1 MKSHSKLIPIHQPP
15 KGGTLDPPLLE
26 VMTGDLKGTRF
37 MLSGQQ
43 ISIGRDQEND
53 IHFDSPQISRYHAA
67 LRHTDAGW
75 EIRDLNSQ
83 NGLSVNGEKV
93 TARLLKR
100 GDTLRLG
107 EIELRFEDGRS
118 AGTGSTAGQ
127 EFFGKKNLPTSI
139 PGEVP
144 DPFSSAETPSYFPT
158 AGLSQWSSPQPQRW
172 NLKRMALWG
181 GFLLSLCYAAYLL
194 TSSPSAVEAIKEPL
208 LSSSA
213 DEQSIVYADP
223 DIALLLNPPQTE
235 SRTTEREINFVLAD
249 QLYQRGLREFQARNY
264 RRAID
269 DFEASLTLYPHH
281 QLSTMRLEEAKKKLE
296 DAVEKN
302 FRLGRA
308 YLDSMKYHL
317 AIYHFTQTLQLLA
330 DHKDSPLYGQTIQFI
345 ELSKTKM
352 KQ

>member
-1 MKSHSKLIPIHQPP
+1 MKLHSTIQQPL
-15 KGGTLDPPLLE
+15 KGGTSDPPLLE
-26 VMTGDLKGTRF
+26 VMTGDLKGMRF
-37 MLSGQQ
+37 MLVGQR
-43 ISIGRDQEND
+43 IAIGRDQEND

-93 TARLLKR
+93 TASLLKR

-107 EIELRFEDGRS
+107 EIELRFDEGRTT
-118 AGTGSTAGQ
+118 GTGSTAGL
-127 EFFGKKNLPTSI
+127 EFFGKKNLPTSL
-139 PGEVP
+139 PSAMP
-144 DPFSSAETPSYFPT
+144 DPFSPAETPSYFPT
-158 AGLSQWSSPQPQRW
+158 AGLSQWSTAAPQRW
-172 NLKRMALWG
+172 NLKRIALWG
-181 GFLLSLCYAAYLL
+181 GFLLSLCYAAWLL
-194 TSSPSAVEAIKEPL
+194 TSSPAALDAIKEPL
-208 LSSSA
+208 LSSNA
-213 DEQSIVYADP
+213 DEQSIAYTDP
-223 DIALLLNPPQTE
+223 DIALLLNPPQME
-235 SRTTEREINFVLAD
+235 IRTTEREINFVLAD

-281 QLSTMRLEEAKKKLE
+281 QLSTMRLEETKKDLE
-296 DAVEKN
+296 EAVEKN

-330 DHKDSPLYGQTIQFI
+330 DHKDSPLYGQSIQFI